1 MNNLQESIKQR
12 AATQNKVEE
21 LKKHFTNL
29 KMPQKAANILGNA
42 AVLQTISINE
52 LINWLD
58 QLVLAKE
65 QCQVLD
71 KKLTNLQ
78 IVENLMMYS
87 KHGSLVQIFVIEAI
101 RFYAEREASRPMPDN
116 TTDPIN
122 PRHWWAIANEINDK
136 LKEKLGS

>member
-1 MNNLQESIKQR
+1 MNNNIPR
-12 AATQNKVEE
+12 TKVEE

-29 KMPQKAANILGNA
+29 EMPEKAANILGNA
-42 AVLQTISINE
+42 AVFQTINVDE
-52 LINWLD
+52 LITWLD

-65 QCQVLD
+65 QCQALD

-78 IVENLMMYS
+78 IVENLMTYS

-101 RFYAEREASRPMPDN
+101 RFYAEREALRPIPDN

-122 PRHWWAIANEINDK
+122 PRHWWAIANEISDK